1 MWAFQWDMSGID
13 VNANTD
19 IGRHTSTLLR
29 TMTTI
34 GTDLDGNKEKMKRAR
49 SGQSLP
55 LAKSQRKATGT
66 PRLAHH
72 RRAMSFSVARPHAR
86 EEEYKEALE
95 QDLARQTRKVQKMR

>member
-1 MWAFQWDMSGID
+1 MSGID

-34 GTDLDGNKEKMKRAR
+34 GTDLDSNKEKMKKAR

-55 LAKSQRKATGT
+55 LAKSQRKTSGT
-66 PRLAHH
+66 PRLSHH
-72 RRAMSFSVARPHAR
+72 RRAMSLTAVRPHAR